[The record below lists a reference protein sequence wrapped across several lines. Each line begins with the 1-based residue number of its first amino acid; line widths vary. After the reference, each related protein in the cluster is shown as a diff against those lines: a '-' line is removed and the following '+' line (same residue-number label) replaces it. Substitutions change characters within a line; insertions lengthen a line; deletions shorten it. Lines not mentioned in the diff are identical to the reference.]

1 MANRPINFRELLDV
15 EVTVW
20 RSREG
25 GDSQLDVCFA
35 KRSKASRGVQ
45 KFGMSDMATIKL
57 QLSPSLTPLNSDIL
71 SPLLNPSRQ
80 QVATIKL

>member
-1 MANRPINFRELLDV
+1 MANRPIYFRELLDV

-25 GDSQLDVCFA
+25 GDTQLDVRFT

-45 KFGMSDMATIKL
+45 RFGMSDMAAIKL
-57 QLSPSLTPLNSDIL
+57 LADDIGSMFSPGEAAEKFQVPEEASD
-71 SPLLNPSRQ
+71 
-80 QVATIKL
+80 